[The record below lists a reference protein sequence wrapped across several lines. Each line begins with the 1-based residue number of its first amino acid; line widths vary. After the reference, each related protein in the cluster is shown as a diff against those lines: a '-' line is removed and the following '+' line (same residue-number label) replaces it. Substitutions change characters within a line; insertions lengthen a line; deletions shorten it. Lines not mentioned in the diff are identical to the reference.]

1 MDSIIKYL
9 ILNFENLAEL
19 KVDFKV
25 IQRINKMHRADRINL
40 RNQLF
45 ERAAIL
51 EETKE
56 GEQIVRWLQN
66 SFQIIDKYSF
76 RFNNVYFS
84 PGLEIKQTI
93 ANLLRE
99 AHSSVDLCVFTI
111 TDHELAKQIINCHQR
126 GLNVRIITD
135 DKKTKDR
142 GSEIIDMER
151 AGIKIKIDHSH
162 YHMHNKFGII
172 DNRVAITGSF
182 NWTYTATKHNQE
194 NLLATSKFEIVKQY
208 NDEFERLWKEMYNI

>member
-9 ILNFENLAEL
+9 ISNFAKLPDL
-19 KVDFKV
+19 KIDFGI
-25 IQRINKMHRADRINL
+25 IQKINKLNRTDRIEL

-51 EETKE
+51 EETKG

-66 SFQIIDKYSF
+66 CFQIIDKYSF

-84 PGLEIKQTI
+84 PGIEIKQTI
-93 ANLLRE
+93 ANLLRD
-99 AHSSVDLCVFTI
+99 AKTSVDLCVFTI
-111 TDHELAKQIINCHQR
+111 TDHELGRQIIDCQQR
-126 GLNVRIITD
+126 GIKVRIITD
-135 DKKTKDR
+135 DKKTNAR
-142 GSEIIDMER
+142 GSEIFKLEK
-151 AGIKIKIDHSH
+151 AGIPIKTDHSH

-172 DNRVAITGSF
+172 DNRIAITGSF

-208 NDEFERLWKEMYNI
+208 HDEFERLWEEMFDF